1 MIRGLYTSAWGMKA
15 NSKKMDVISNNL
27 ANVNT
32 TAFKKD
38 TVVFESFPE
47 LLARRVHDDSRSRLN
62 PSGRVGTLE
71 LSSDV
76 GEVFTYFSQ
85 GQLVK
90 TDNYFDLAI
99 SNSSSGFFTVQVIG
113 EDGEAR
119 EFYTRDGAFITDQE
133 GFLAT
138 KDGHRVMGM
147 NGPIMIGTGKFNV
160 EDDGT
165 IIKDNEVIGRLLIR
179 DFIDPTTLRK
189 FGNNLLVRTDETQE
203 RVFEGSI
210 MQGHLEQSNVNII
223 KEMVDMI
230 TVIRS
235 YEANQKIIQ
244 AHDGT
249 LGKAVNEVGSLR

>member
-1 MIRGLYTSAWGMKA
+1 MIRGLYTSAWSMKA
-15 NSKKMDVISNNL
+15 NNKKMDVISNNL

-38 TVVFESFPE
+38 TVVFESFPD
-47 LLARRVHDDSRSRLN
+47 LLAVRVNDTRSRLN

-71 LSSDV
+71 LGSDV
-76 GEVFTYFSQ
+76 GEVYTYFNQ

-99 SNSSSGFFTVQVIG
+99 SNSSTAFFTVQVIDENG
-113 EDGEAR
+113 QAR
-119 EFYTRDGAFITDQE
+119 EFYTRDGAFTTDHE

-138 KDGHRVMGM
+138 KDGHRVLGL
-147 NGPIMIGTGKFNV
+147 NGPILIGEGKFSV
-160 EDDGT
+160 EGDGT
-165 IIKDNEVIGRLLIR
+165 IIKDNEVAGRLLIR
-179 DFIDPTTLRK
+179 DFTDTTTLRK
-189 FGNNLLVRTDETQE
+189 YGNNLLARTDETQE
-203 RVFEGSI
+203 RAFEGTI

-244 AHDGT
+244 AHDST
-249 LGKAVNEVGSLR
+249 LGKAVNEVGSTR